1 MKSFTAAGKST
12 HRSLRLISSR
22 FGASSKSRRTA
33 ALKEKHWENLHL
45 TETSES
51 VSESHRVVISDWD
64 SVSRSVC
71 LGSLKI
77 NVGDFEKKKKT
88 KRTQSVKWG
97 TDPTL
102 HSSVID
108 GSSGVSHAAW
118 RQKYSLKERRETHT
132 KDERRGQLTG
142 IISLYCCACCQC
154 SKWLDPGKSSCLRVE
169 FSGVQLSCALYQL

>member
-22 FGASSKSRRTA
+22 CGASSKSRRTA
-33 ALKEKHWENLHL
+33 ALKERHWENLHL

-64 SVSRSVC
+64 SVRRSVC

-77 NVGDFEKKKKT
+77 NVGDFKKKKT

-118 RQKYSLKERRETHT
+118 RQRYSLKERRETQKT
-132 KDERRGQLTG
+132 RGQLTG

-154 SKWLDPGKSSCLRVE
+154 SKWLDPGKSSCLRVQ
-169 FSGVQLSCALYQL
+169 FGGVQLSCALYQL